1 LAFKLFRFIGSVSLS
16 PGGFRC
22 PSLRRLTNI
31 SNLSRLVNTL
41 GIFFFSAAETLS
53 TQAVQPLSSLKITD
67 FSSDLRDFLGKTGG
81 VFPDKNLQ
89 KPY

>member
-1 LAFKLFRFIGSVSLS
+1 FIYGLSLCAILAFKLFRFIGSVSLS

-41 GIFFFSAAETLS
+41 GIFFFQRLKLS
-53 TQAVQPLSSLKITD
+53 PRKQ
-67 FSSDLRDFLGKTGG
+67 FS
-81 VFPDKNLQ
+81 P
-89 KPY
+89 